1 MAYFSDKRSVQQPI
15 PIPRDY
21 VPISFP
27 SGDERY
33 RGRSSSRPYRGE
45 SQATNANYY
54 PSSKSHGYPS
64 SSLDD
69 RYYRSSSQQP
79 RGTTTASSYIP
90 SSNYYP
96 SSKSHELRD
105 RYGHSSSDQPTSA
118 SQYTPSSNKYHGYD
132 ASGSPSRLNND
143 RYRRSASQEPRGST
157 NASPYIPS
165 SNDYNPSSGGYDN
178 RYSPGSPSRLTDRYP
193 SRSSSQQ
200 PRGSDQYRPTYSRR
214 RSHSY
219 DVSGRGGGPHHIP
232 TATETSGMR
241 TIRAS
246 ETVPT
251 YVRPS
256 HKQPLIVP
264 IGNGR
269 NGWVVVPTNGQE
281 VRVVV

>member
-1 MAYFSDKRSVQQPI
+1 MELWLMAYFSDKRSVQQPI

-33 RGRSSSRPYRGE
+33 RGRSSSRPYHGE
-45 SQATNANYY
+45 SQNANYY
-54 PSSKSHGYPS
+54 PSNGYPS

-79 RGTTTASSYIP
+79 RGSTTASSYIP

-96 SSKSHELRD
+96 SSKS
-105 RYGHSSSDQPTSA
+105 TSA
-118 SQYTPSSNKYHGYD
+118 SQYTPSSNYYPSSKYHGYD
-132 ASGSPSRLNND
+132 ASGSPSGLNND
-143 RYRRSASQEPRGST
+143 RYRRSTSQEPRGSA

-165 SNDYNPSSGGYDN
+165 SNDYNPSSGKSHGYDD
-178 RYSPGSPSRLTDRYP
+178 RYSPDSPSRLDG
-193 SRSSSQQ
+193 RSSSQH
-200 PRGSDQYRPTYSRR
+200 PRGSDRYRPTYSRR
-214 RSHSY
+214 RSRSY
-219 DVSGRGGGPHHIP
+219 DVSRRGGGPHDVP
-232 TATETSGMR
+232 MATETSGMK
-241 TIRAS
+241 TIHAS
-246 ETVPT
+246 ETSPT

-264 IGNGR
+264 ISDGR
-269 NGWVVVPTNGQE
+269 NGWVVVPTNGKE